1 MTKLEQKLIEALKRR
16 LQRLAAL
23 LPVLRQVVERYR
35 ALGGVTQE
43 TLDFVHTPIGLDLGG
58 ETPQELAVG
67 ILAQILLVKN
77 GKDGRVRL

>member
-23 LPVLRQVVERYR
+23 LPVLRQVAERYR

-43 TLDFVHTPIGLDLGG
+43 TLERLFP
-58 ETPQELAVG
+58 ELAALVAA
-67 ILAQILLVKN
+67 IEAQLQKTECE
-77 GKDGRVRL
+77 

>member
-43 TLDFVHTPIGLDLGG
+43 TLERLFP
-58 ETPQELAVG
+58 ELAALVAA
-67 ILAQILLVKN
+67 IEAQLQEMECE
-77 GKDGRVRL
+77 

>member
-43 TLDFVHTPIGLDLGG
+43 TLEQLFP
-58 ETPQELAVG
+58 ELAALVAA
-67 ILAQILLVKN
+67 IEAQLQETECE
-77 GKDGRVRL
+77 

>member
-23 LPVLRQVVERYR
+23 LPVLRQAAERYR

-43 TLDFVHTPIGLDLGG
+43 TLERLFP
-58 ETPQELAVG
+58 ELAALVAA
-67 ILAQILLVKN
+67 IEAQLQETECE
-77 GKDGRVRL
+77 

>member
-23 LPVLRQVVERYR
+23 LPVLRQVAKRYR

-43 TLDFVHTPIGLDLGG
+43 TLERLFP
-58 ETPQELAVG
+58 ELAALVAA
-67 ILAQILLVKN
+67 IEAQLQETECE
-77 GKDGRVRL
+77 

>member
-23 LPVLRQVVERYR
+23 LPVLRQVAERYR

-43 TLDFVHTPIGLDLGG
+43 TLERLFP
-58 ETPQELAVG
+58 ELAALVAA
-67 ILAQILLVKN
+67 IEAQLQETECE
-77 GKDGRVRL
+77 GRSLPMR

>member
-1 MTKLEQKLIEALKRR
+1 MTKLEQKLIESLKRR

-43 TLDFVHTPIGLDLGG
+43 TLERLFP
-58 ETPQELAVG
+58 ELAALVAA
-67 ILAQILLVKN
+67 IEAQLQETECE
-77 GKDGRVRL
+77 

>member
-23 LPVLRQVVERYR
+23 LPVLRQVAERYR

-43 TLDFVHTPIGLDLGG
+43 TLERLVP
-58 ETPQELAVG
+58 ELAALVAA
-67 ILAQILLVKN
+67 IEAQLQETECE
-77 GKDGRVRL
+77 

>member
-23 LPVLRQVVERYR
+23 LPVLRQVAERYR

-43 TLDFVHTPIGLDLGG
+43 TLERLFP
-58 ETPQELAVG
+58 ELAALVAA
-67 ILAQILLVKN
+67 IEAQLQETECERRSLPM
-77 GKDGRVRL
+77 R

>member
-35 ALGGVTQE
+35 ARGGVTQE
-43 TLDFVHTPIGLDLGG
+43 TLERLFP
-58 ETPQELAVG
+58 ELAALVAATE
-67 ILAQILLVKN
+67 AQLQETECE
-77 GKDGRVRL
+77 

>member
-23 LPVLRQVVERYR
+23 LRLLRQVAERYR

-43 TLDFVHTPIGLDLGG
+43 TLERLFP
-58 ETPQELAVG
+58 ELAALVAA
-67 ILAQILLVKN
+67 IEAQLQETECE
-77 GKDGRVRL
+77 

>member
-23 LPVLRQVVERYR
+23 LLVLRQAAERYR

-43 TLDFVHTPIGLDLGG
+43 TLEQLFP
-58 ETPQELAVG
+58 ELAALVAA
-67 ILAQILLVKN
+67 IEAQLQETECE
-77 GKDGRVRL
+77 

>member
-23 LPVLRQVVERYR
+23 LPVLRQVVEHYR

-43 TLDFVHTPIGLDLGG
+43 TLERLFP
-58 ETPQELAVG
+58 ELAALVAA
-67 ILAQILLVKN
+67 IEAQLQETECE
-77 GKDGRVRL
+77 